1 MFQSNYIRIDLMF
14 SLDIFK
20 SKYDVE
26 THDLMILGRKFYYFL
41 PSSIEPF
48 INITSPMK
56 NFPLWAKVWPSSMV
70 LADFM
75 AAQPVDPKKQ
85 IIEIGAGI
93 GIAGIV
99 ASAFGHNITITEYN
113 ADAMEFAGANACI
126 NGCSGIPI
134 ISMNWNEPQL
144 TCRYDKIIGSEV
156 IFREQDFIPI
166 QKLFQSVLKPDGEII
181 LVSEIR
187 KPVLGFYQKMQ
198 EFYDLKAQQK
208 VLRSDNEEIKVIFC
222 CMKPKYS
229 TIAQQQEV

>member
-1 MFQSNYIRIDLMF
+1 MF

-99 ASAFGHNITITEYN
+99 ASAFGHNMTITEYN
-113 ADAMEFAGANACI
+113 ADAMEFAGANAFI

-187 KPVLGFYQKMQ
+187 KPVLEFYQKMKDLY
-198 EFYDLKAQQK
+198 ELKAQQK
-208 VLRSDNEEIKVIFC
+208 VLRAENEEIKIIFC
-222 CMKPKYS
+222 CMKPKPIIS
-229 TIAQQQEV
+229 QITQQQEV